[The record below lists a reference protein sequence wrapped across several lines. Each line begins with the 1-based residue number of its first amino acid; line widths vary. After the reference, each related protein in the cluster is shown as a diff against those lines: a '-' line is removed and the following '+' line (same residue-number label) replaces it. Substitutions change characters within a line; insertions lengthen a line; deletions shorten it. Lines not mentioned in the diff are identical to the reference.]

1 MHSTNALNVRNYPC
15 LKLSHNEKP
24 LASLNARE
32 AKQQRKDPTTF
43 KGRSVFNIFFF
54 LFILRKNIYAAV
66 GVLLL
71 LFPLSLSLFVRFARL
86 HHSRIESSMWNLT
99 QKQCRRARSKTRAA
113 QVEFRCLGVELKL
126 RDGKEEV
133 EKREALAPALANLIL
148 FCEHFLHP

>member
-43 KGRSVFNIFFF
+43 KGRSVFNIFFSYSF
-54 LFILRKNIYAAV
+54 CAKIFM
-66 GVLLL
+66 LLL
-71 LFPLSLSLFVRFARL
+71 VFCFCFSLSLSLFVRFARL

-99 QKQCRRARSKTRAA
+99 QKQCRRARNKTRAA

-133 EKREALAPALANLIL
+133 EKREALAPALTNLIL